1 MLAFIPNCF
10 FIYGIGF
17 LHPAFWSY
25 VASILCWLFIYRN
38 CILHSAIMLPL
49 IHSPCFVYGNLHF
62 GIMLPR
68 FHAPCF
74 IYGICI
80 LRSGIMLPRFH
91 APFLFMVFV
100 FCILELCW
108 FDSMIIHY
116 LRYLV
121 SVFYILEF
129 NVFTVTMLPR
139 FHRVRTRWPGN
150 NLEARL

>member
-1 MLAFIPNCF
+1 MYCYSICIFYKKAKILHKKLFISLIINCAFYVSFYSNCF

-25 VASILCWLFIYRN
+25 VASILRWLFIYRN

-62 GIMLPR
+62 EIMLPG

-80 LRSGIMLPRFH
+80 MHSGIMLPRFH
-91 APFLFMVFV
+91 APF
-100 FCILELCW
+100 
-108 FDSMIIHY
+108 Y
-116 LRYLV
+116 LGVAAKYSQLIEYSLPSHDV
-121 SVFYILEF
+121 ISYYIS
-129 NVFTVTMLPR
+129 PC
-139 FHRVRTRWPGN
+139 
-150 NLEARL
+150 